1 MCIKWI
7 CIFYIVLRFF
17 VNDTATTEIS
27 TYCHSLSLHD
37 ALPISLDYS
46 SWDAAT
52 LADFNKQN
60 AFAGMRQ
67 EVQDAYGALLSNPA
81 TTPDQLQQFADI
93 NGMAFD
99 PRHVSAFF
107 DARADRKSVP

>member
-60 AFAGMRQ
+60 AFAGMRP
-67 EVQDAYGALLSNPA
+67 EVRSEEH
-81 TTPDQLQQFADI
+81 TSELQSLMRI
-93 NGMAFD
+93 S
-99 PRHVSAFF
+99 SAVFCS
-107 DARADRKSVP
+107 KKKPITHIQI